1 MTDLLNGKI
10 ILYSLDG
17 SELEEFMVV
26 VDRNDVKAAMKAI
39 SHAQDIWHE
48 RRHDDDIGLLEDQ
61 IAEVLEDRQIAFCLP
76 YYRNIDQL
84 F

>member
-17 SELEEFMVV
+17 SELEEFVVV
-26 VDRNDVKAAMKAI
+26 VDQNDVETAKKAI

-48 RRHDDDIGLLEDQ
+48 RRYDDDSGLLEDQ
-61 IAEVLEDRQIAFCLP
+61 IAVCLRDRQIEFCLP
-76 YYRNIDQL
+76 YYKSID
-84 F
+84 

>member
-1 MTDLLNGKI
+1 MTDILNGKI

-26 VDRNDVKAAMKAI
+26 VDKNDVEAAMKAI

-48 RRHDDDIGLLEDQ
+48 QRYDEDIDCLEDQ
-61 IAEVLEDRQIAFCLP
+61 IADCLRDMQIEFCLP
-76 YYRNIDQL
+76 YYKSID
-84 F
+84 